1 MTFILLIPHKIWFCF
16 QSVNKPL
23 HFKHKSLK
31 VEVYSW
37 AVLGVLCLRCK
48 CICKGLIILRLCVY
62 VCNVHDFDCVC
73 VPYSSMTNNHK
84 FEEKKCCAMLEG
96 FSCGCVCDL
105 KINMKRIS
113 DF

>member
-1 MTFILLIPHKIWFCF
+1 
-16 QSVNKPL
+16 
-23 HFKHKSLK
+23 
-31 VEVYSW
+31 
-37 AVLGVLCLRCK
+37 
-48 CICKGLIILRLCVY
+48 